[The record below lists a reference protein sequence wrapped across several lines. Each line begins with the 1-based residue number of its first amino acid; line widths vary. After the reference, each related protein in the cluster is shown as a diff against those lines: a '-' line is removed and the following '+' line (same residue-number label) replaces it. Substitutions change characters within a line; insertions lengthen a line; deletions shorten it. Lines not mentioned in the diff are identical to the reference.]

1 MSKIAIVTDTGAY
14 LPPELLKEYP
24 IFVVPFLVVW
34 GEETFQDTLDITSE
48 EFYKRLKTADILPS
62 TSQPSMGAF
71 KEIYEK
77 LLEEGY
83 EILSIHTSAKLS
95 GTLDSATQAAK
106 LLHGAPIEL
115 LDSESVSM
123 ALGFQVLAAARAAEK
138 GADLQECKRTAETA
152 RGRTSVY
159 FVVETLEF
167 LKRGGRIGGGAAFL
181 GNVLNLKP
189 ILQIKEGSIQAA
201 GKVRTMAKS
210 VSRMM
215 DLVVEEIGECKKLRI
230 CALHTDQEEKAQ
242 KILEKISRRFPSQ
255 MITEAFLSG
264 VSPAVGVHA
273 GPGCVGL
280 AFLVDM

>member
-14 LPPELLKEYP
+14 LPPELLTEYP
-24 IFVVPFLVVW
+24 IFVIPFLIIW
-34 GEETFQDTLDITSE
+34 GEETFKDTLDINYA
-48 EFYKRLKTADILPS
+48 EFYKRLQTADIMPS

-71 KEIYEK
+71 KELYES
-77 LLEEGY
+77 LLDEGY
-83 EILSIHTSAKLS
+83 EILSIHTSSKLS
-95 GTLDSATQAAK
+95 GTLSSAAQARK
-106 LLHGAPIEL
+106 LLPDAPIEL

-123 ALGFQVLAAARAAEK
+123 ALGFQVLAAARAAVE
-138 GADLQECKRTAETA
+138 GASLQECKKTAEEA

-167 LKRGGRIGGGAAFL
+167 LKRGGRIGGAAAFM

-201 GKVRTMAKS
+201 GKVRTMSKA

-215 DLVVEEIGECKKLRI
+215 DLVVAEIGECKKLRI
-230 CALHTDQEEKAQ
+230 CALHTNQEEKAQ
-242 KILEKISRRFPSQ
+242 KILEKITKRFPSRVV
-255 MITEAFLSG
+255 IEAFLSG

>member
-1 MSKIAIVTDTGAY
+1 MPKIAIVTDTGAY

-24 IFVVPFLVVW
+24 IFVVPFLLIW
-34 GEETFQDTLDITSE
+34 GDETYQDTLDITSE
-48 EFYKRLKTADILPS
+48 EFYKRLKTDDLLPS
-62 TSQPSMGAF
+62 TSQPPVGAF
-71 KEIYEK
+71 KELYEK
-77 LLEEGY
+77 LLGEGY

-95 GTLDSATQAAK
+95 GTFSSAAQAAK
-106 LLHGAPIEL
+106 MIPGAPIEL

-138 GADLQECKRTAETA
+138 DADLQECKRTAEKA
-152 RGRTSVY
+152 RSRTGVY

-189 ILQIKEGSIQAA
+189 ILQIKEGVVQAA
-201 GKVRTMAKS
+201 GKVPTMSRS

-230 CALHTDQEEKAQ
+230 CALHTNEEEKAQ
-242 KILEKISRRFPSQ
+242 KLLEKIIRRFPSQ
-255 MITEAFLSG
+255 IITEAFLSG